1 MLLVFGSINVDMA
14 FDAEVL
20 PQAGETVMGNGY
32 RISPGGK
39 GANQAHAARL
49 DGSATTLVGAVGND
63 AMAEMAL
70 QALTTAKVDLS
81 HIQRLNGQTGCAAIV
96 VDGQGENQIVVAPGV
111 NLAAR
116 ADHVSEDVL
125 AKANVLLLQM
135 ETDYSQN
142 TALALRARQLG
153 CPVVLNNAPAKPL
166 GVDLLQALDVLIV
179 NQSELTMTT
188 QILGIR
194 ASDPGVLVQ
203 TLAQRFSFNVVLT
216 LGGQGLIAC
225 QPGQLPLML
234 PALIVPVVDT
244 TGAGDTFSG
253 VFAAALVRHQ
263 SFEQALMRGLVAA
276 GLSCMRPG
284 AQLGQP
290 NFKDIDAALAAYQ
303 TLHRIER

>member
-14 FDAEVL
+14 FDTEVL
-20 PQAGETVMGNGY
+20 PQAAETVMGKGY

-70 QALTTAKVDLS
+70 QALISAGVDLS
-81 HIQRLNGQTGCAAIV
+81 HIQRLKGQTGCAAIV

-116 ADHVSEDVL
+116 ADLVPPEVL
-125 AKANVLLLQM
+125 ARANVLLLQM
-135 ETDYSQN
+135 ETDYLQN
-142 TALALRARQLG
+142 TALALRARQRG

-166 GVDLLQALDVLIV
+166 GGDLLQALDVLIV
-179 NQSELTMTT
+179 NQPELTMTT
-188 QILGIR
+188 QILGIS
-194 ASDPGVLVQ
+194 ANDPGVLVQ
-203 TLAQRFSFNVVLT
+203 TLAQRCSFSVVLT

-225 QPGQLPLML
+225 RPGEKPLML
-234 PALIVPVVDT
+234 PAMNVKVVDT

-253 VFAAALVRHQ
+253 VFAAALARQQ

-276 GLSCMRPG
+276 GLSCTRPG
-284 AQLGQP
+284 AQLAQP
-290 NFKDIDAALAAYQ
+290 KAEDIDEALAVYQ
-303 TLHRIER
+303 ALHRI

>member
-14 FDAEVL
+14 FDTEVL
-20 PQAGETVMGNGY
+20 PQAAETVMGKGY

-70 QALTTAKVDLS
+70 QGLIAAGVDLS

-111 NLAAR
+111 NLSAR
-116 ADHVSEDVL
+116 ADHVPEDIL
-125 AKANVLLLQM
+125 AMANILLLQM

-166 GVDLLQALDVLIV
+166 AVDLLEVLDVLIV
-179 NQSELTMTT
+179 NQPELVMTT
-188 QILGIR
+188 QTLGIS
-194 ASDPGVLVQ
+194 ADAPVFLVQ
-203 TLAQRFSFNVVLT
+203 ALAQRFSFSVVLT

-225 QPGQLPLML
+225 RPGEPPLML
-234 PALIVPVVDT
+234 PAMKVPVVDT

-253 VFAAALVRHQ
+253 VFAAALARQQ
-263 SFEQALMRGLVAA
+263 SFEEAVMRGLVAA
-276 GLSCMRPG
+276 GLSCTRPG
-284 AQLGQP
+284 AQLAQP
-290 NFKDIDAALAAYQ
+290 KAEDIDAALAIYRSM
-303 TLHRIER
+303 HRL

>member
-20 PQAGETVMGNGY
+20 PQAAETVMGKGY

-63 AMAEMAL
+63 AMAEIAL
-70 QALTTAKVDLS
+70 QALIAAEVDLS
-81 HIQRLNGQTGCAAIV
+81 HIKRLNGQTGCAAIV

-111 NLAAR
+111 NLKAR
-116 ADHVSEDVL
+116 ADHVPEDVL
-125 AKANVLLLQM
+125 AMANVLLLQM

-179 NQSELTMTT
+179 NQPELTMTT
-188 QILGIR
+188 QNLGIS
-194 ASDPGVLVQ
+194 ANDTGVLLQ
-203 TLAQRFSFNVVLT
+203 TLAKHFSFSVVLT

-225 QPGQLPLML
+225 RPGGQPLML
-234 PALIVPVVDT
+234 HAMNVQVVDT

-253 VFAAALVRHQ
+253 VFAAALAREQ

-276 GLSCMRPG
+276 GLSCTMLG
-284 AQLGQP
+284 AQLAQP
-290 NFKDIDAALAAYQ
+290 NAKDIDAALVIYQ
-303 TLHRIER
+303 TLHRI